1 MVFAREEDIQGQLA
15 CVGVWGGLGGQG
27 QFITTWLSFWL
38 KILALFDISTRL
50 LSKQGT
56 GLDFFSVTGRHY
68 LIWYLVYQNQNRPF
82 QRGAKSFMIKHKN
95 VRTLVDC
102 FKLKYEVESNTFFKT
117 PCKRSTADMVL
128 LQLLYKTHY
137 ALHIMFKFGVCWW

>member
-56 GLDFFSVTGRHY
+56 GLDFFQ
-68 LIWYLVYQNQNRPF
+68 WQ
-82 QRGAKSFMIKHKN
+82 
-95 VRTLVDC
+95 
-102 FKLKYEVESNTFFKT
+102 
-117 PCKRSTADMVL
+117 ADI
-128 LQLLYKTHY
+128 TW
-137 ALHIMFKFGVCWW
+137 FGT